1 MLRKSLDCQGKKCVN
16 TVESGFTLVEMM
28 IVVAIIGILS
38 ALLLPR
44 INKQLNETRRV
55 ATIVDLKAV
64 NTVWTSY
71 LLMTGRTMGV
81 SDPVV
86 TPGSMQQVAAADLAH
101 LLDTEVPEAD
111 HFGHPIEYRVDV
123 WPEPNVLVA
132 RSPGKDGVF
141 DASYQ
146 MNGPVGDLP
155 PVRSCPNSL
164 NEDIVIVNGV
174 TLIRQHNPP
183 CWPSE

>member
-1 MLRKSLDCQGKKCVN
+1 MLRKSLDCQGKRCVN
-16 TVESGFTLVEMM
+16 TAESGFTLVEMM

-55 ATIVDLKAV
+55 ATVVDLKAV

-111 HFGHPIEYRVDV
+111 HFGHPIEYRVDT

-146 MNGPVGDLP
+146 MIQNGDNPTP
-155 PVRSCPNSL
+155 RSCPNSL
-164 NEDIVIVNGV
+164 NQDIVIVNGV
-174 TLIRQHNPP
+174 TLIRSRNPP
-183 CWPSE
+183 CWPME